1 MKQIN
6 FIYTTRRGTFFHLS
20 PTNQNNLNLDN
31 VLISVGDFAHM
42 ERVLQKL
49 VNENITFK
57 KYIGIDEKC
66 KTYLTAVDSY
76 KPRCIEGSHLSMNI
90 KLW

>member
-42 ERVLQKL
+42 ERVL
-49 VNENITFK
+49 
-57 KYIGIDEKC
+57 
-66 KTYLTAVDSY
+66 
-76 KPRCIEGSHLSMNI
+76 
-90 KLW
+90 